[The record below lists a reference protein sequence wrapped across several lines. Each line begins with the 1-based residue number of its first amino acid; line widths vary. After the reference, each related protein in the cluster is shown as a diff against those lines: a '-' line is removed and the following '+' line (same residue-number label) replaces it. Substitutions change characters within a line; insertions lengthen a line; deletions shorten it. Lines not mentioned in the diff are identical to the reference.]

1 MKERMN
7 SIEDAIGRLLK
18 SMGKK
23 EDPEEVEEEMD
34 QEDLDQT
41 EEMDQ
46 EPTDQ
51 EATEEEVQEDA
62 EEGEE
67 AQESEEEEEDL
78 EESEDTEDLEETETM
93 DLDEVVEAVSNR
105 IMEDVKGYIDE
116 LLKKPQEDIEDLG
129 EDLDELTGAVE
140 KSLTIMEELA
150 KEPKDNQDVYKSLND
165 KLNRMEALVKSRRSV
180 SSVKEADL
188 QERFEKS
195 RTIDSLSKSQKA
207 AILASQI
214 EAGNKT
220 ISATDVTAAEI
231 GGRLSQAAIEAIEK
245 AI

>member
-51 EATEEEVQEDA
+51 EATEEEEDA

-67 AQESEEEEEDL
+67 TQESEEEEEDL

-93 DLDEVVEAVSNR
+93 DLDEVVEAVSTR

-150 KEPKDNQDVYKSLND
+150 KEPTDQDVYKSLND

>member
-1 MKERMN
+1 MN

-67 AQESEEEEEDL
+67 AQEEEEDL

-150 KEPKDNQDVYKSLND
+150 KEPTDQDVYKSLND

-180 SSVKEADL
+180 SSITETGL

-195 RTIDSLSKSQKA
+195 LTIDSLSKSQKA

>member
-51 EATEEEVQEDA
+51 EATEEETQEDA

-67 AQESEEEEEDL
+67 AQEAEEEEEDL

-150 KEPKDNQDVYKSLND
+150 KEPTDQDVYKSLND

>member
-67 AQESEEEEEDL
+67 AQEEEEDL

-150 KEPKDNQDVYKSLND
+150 KEPTDQDVYKSLND

-180 SSVKEADL
+180 SSITETGL

-195 RTIDSLSKSQKA
+195 LTIDSLSKSQKA

>member
-67 AQESEEEEEDL
+67 AQEAEEEEEDL

-116 LLKKPQEDIEDLG
+116 LLKKPQEDIEGLG
-129 EDLDELTGAVE
+129 KDLDELTGAVE

-150 KEPKDNQDVYKSLND
+150 KEPTDQDVYKSLND

-180 SSVKEADL
+180 SSITETGL

-195 RTIDSLSKSQKA
+195 LTIDSLSKSQKA